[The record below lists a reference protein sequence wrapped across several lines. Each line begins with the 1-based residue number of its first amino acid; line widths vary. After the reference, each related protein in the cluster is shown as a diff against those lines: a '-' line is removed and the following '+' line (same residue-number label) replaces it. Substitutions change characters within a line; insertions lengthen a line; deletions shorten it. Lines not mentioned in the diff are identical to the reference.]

1 MEHHDEHSETNNV
14 VRDRLLYPMLLP
26 VVCLIITVVLI
37 VAIGEF
43 LLVFGDTSWTIGG
56 QHLVAQVPAAL
67 GVALIFLIGF
77 AYLASRAPD
86 EHNDD
91 SH

>member
-1 MEHHDEHSETNNV
+1 MAHHDEHGEINN
-14 VRDRLLYPMLLP
+14 VRDRLLVPILLP
-26 VVCLIITVVLI
+26 VVCLIITVALI
-37 VAIGEF
+37 VVIGEF

-67 GVALIFLIGF
+67 GVALIFLVGF
-77 AYLASRAPD
+77 AYLATRAPD
-86 EHNDD
+86 EDSDD

>member
-14 VRDRLLYPMLLP
+14 RDRLLYPLLLP
-26 VVCLIITVVLI
+26 VVCLIATVILI

-67 GVALIFLIGF
+67 ALALIFLIGF

-86 EHNDD
+86 EPNDD

>member
-26 VVCLIITVVLI
+26 VVCLIITVILI

-56 QHLVAQVPAAL
+56 QHLVAQAKQGGADMGRQFVEHMTAPTRLAL
-67 GVALIFLIGF
+67 C
-77 AYLASRAPD
+77 
-86 EHNDD
+86 
-91 SH
+91 